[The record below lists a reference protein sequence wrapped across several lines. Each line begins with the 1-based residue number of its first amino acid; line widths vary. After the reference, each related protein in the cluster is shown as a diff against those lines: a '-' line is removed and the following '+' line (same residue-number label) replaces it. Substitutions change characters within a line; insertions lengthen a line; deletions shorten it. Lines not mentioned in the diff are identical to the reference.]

1 MSHLYGKE
9 MNITIIGGGAI
20 GLLLAA
26 SLDNNNEVSVL
37 VKPEKYEQLDK
48 KGLWII
54 EGNLK
59 RKINAKVV
67 THINNPD
74 VVIIAVKG
82 YDLKKTRKILNNF
95 RGKVIICQNGLKML
109 DFNLSNNNEIFAIV
123 TSVGA
128 ESLEHGVTKFK
139 GTGNTLLGK
148 LHNVKS
154 ADLNL
159 LKLFSTEY
167 FEINPVNDIE
177 NYIWLKAVINSAINP
192 VASYYNL
199 KNGGLK
205 KEQYWNLV
213 KDILAES
220 TIIANSN
227 NIIFNEDPLILTR
240 EIIEKTADNI
250 CSMLQ
255 DVKKGRKTE
264 INEINGILVQI
275 GKKNNASTQL
285 NSEYLKKIKA
295 VS

>member
-1 MSHLYGKE
+1 
-9 MNITIIGGGAI
+9 
-20 GLLLAA
+20 
-26 SLDNNNEVSVL
+26 
-37 VKPEKYEQLDK
+37 
-48 KGLWII
+48 
-54 EGNLK
+54 
-59 RKINAKVV
+59 
-67 THINNPD
+67 
-74 VVIIAVKG
+74 
-82 YDLKKTRKILNNF
+82 
-95 RGKVIICQNGLKML
+95 
-109 DFNLSNNNEIFAIV
+109 
-123 TSVGA
+123 
-128 ESLEHGVTKFK
+128 LEHGVTKFK

-220 TIIANSN
+220 TRIANSN

>member
-1 MSHLYGKE
+1 MPYLYGKE
-9 MNITIIGGGAI
+9 MNVTIIGGGAI

-37 VKPEKYEQLDK
+37 VKPEKCEQLVE

-54 EGNLK
+54 EENVK
-59 RKINAKVV
+59 RKINAKIV
-67 THINNPD
+67 THISNPD

-82 YDLKKTRKILNNF
+82 YDLEKTRKLLNDF
-95 RGKVIICQNGLKML
+95 QGKVIICQNGLKML
-109 DFNLSNNNEIFAIV
+109 DFNLLNNNEIFAIV

-128 ESLEHGVTKFK
+128 ESLERGVTKFK
-139 GTGNTLLGK
+139 GTGNTLFGK
-148 LHNVKS
+148 LHNVKND
-154 ADLNL
+154 DLNL
-159 LKLFSTEY
+159 LKLFSTKY
-167 FEINPVNDIE
+167 FEIDYVKDIE

-192 VASYYNL
+192 VASCYNL
-199 KNGGLK
+199 TNGELK
-205 KEQYWNLV
+205 KGQYWNLV

-220 TIIANSN
+220 IKIANSN
-227 NIIFNEDPLILTR
+227 KIIFNEDPLDLTQ
-240 EIIEKTADNI
+240 EIIEKTANNM

-264 INEINGILVQI
+264 INEINGILIQI

-285 NSEYLKKIKA
+285 NSEYLKKIKT

>member
-1 MSHLYGKE
+1 

-26 SLDNNNEVSVL
+26 SLDDNNEVSVL
-37 VKPEKYEQLDK
+37 VKPEKCKQLEK

-54 EGNLK
+54 RENNK
-59 RKINAKVV
+59 RKISAKVV

-82 YDLKKTRKILNNF
+82 YDLEKTRKILSDF

-109 DFNLSNNNEIFAIV
+109 DFNLPNNNEMFAIV

-128 ESLEHGVTKFK
+128 VSLEDGVTKFK

-148 LHNVKS
+148 LQDVKS
-154 ADLNL
+154 LEQNM

-167 FEINPVNDIE
+167 FEISHVNDIE

-205 KEQYWNLV
+205 KKPYWNLV
-213 KDILAES
+213 KDIIDES
-220 TIIANSN
+220 TRIANSN
-227 NIIFNEDPLILTR
+227 NIIFHDDPLRLAQ

-255 DVKKGRKTE
+255 DIKRGRKTE
-264 INEINGILVQI
+264 INEINGILIQI
-275 GKKNNASTQL
+275 GNKNNARTHL
-285 NSEYLKKIKA
+285 NSEYLKKINA
-295 VS
+295 VN

>member
-1 MSHLYGKE
+1 MYYLYGKE

-26 SLDNNNEVSVL
+26 SLENNNEVSVL
-37 VKPEKYEQLDK
+37 VKPERYEQFNE

-54 EGNLK
+54 EGDVK

-67 THINNPD
+67 TQISNPD

-82 YDLKKTRKILNNF
+82 YDLEKTRKILSDF
-95 RGKVIICQNGLKML
+95 RGKVIVCQNGLKML
-109 DFNLSNNNEIFAIV
+109 DFKLPNNNEIFAIV

-128 ESLEHGVTKFK
+128 ESMENGVTKFK

-148 LHNVKS
+148 LQNVKCV
-154 ADLNL
+154 DQKL
-159 LKLFSTEY
+159 LKLFSTDY
-167 FEINPVNDIE
+167 FEISHVNDIK

-199 KNGGLK
+199 KNGELK

-220 TIIANSN
+220 TRIANSN
-227 NIIFNEDPLILTR
+227 NIIFNEDPLSLAQ
-240 EIIEKTADNI
+240 EIIEKTANNI

-255 DVKKGRKTE
+255 DVKKMRKTE
-264 INEINGILVQI
+264 INEINGILIKI
-275 GKKNNASTQL
+275 GNKNNARTQL
-285 NSEYLKKIKA
+285 NSEYLKKIEA
-295 VS
+295 IS

>member
-1 MSHLYGKE
+1 MD
-9 MNITIIGGGAI
+9 ITIIGGGAI

-26 SLDNNNEVSVL
+26 SLDDNNEVSVL
-37 VKPEKYEQLDK
+37 VKPEKCKQLEK

-54 EGNLK
+54 RENNK
-59 RKINAKVV
+59 RKIRAKVV

-82 YDLKKTRKILNNF
+82 YDLEKTRKILSDF

-109 DFNLSNNNEIFAIV
+109 DFNLPNNNEMFAIV

-128 ESLEHGVTKFK
+128 VSLEDGVTKFK

-148 LHNVKS
+148 LQDVKS
-154 ADLNL
+154 LEQNM

-167 FEINPVNDIE
+167 FEISHVNDIE

-205 KEQYWNLV
+205 KKPYWNLV
-213 KDILAES
+213 KDIIDES
-220 TIIANSN
+220 TRIANSN
-227 NIIFNEDPLILTR
+227 NIIFHDDPLRLAQ

-255 DVKKGRKTE
+255 DIKRGRKTE
-264 INEINGILVQI
+264 INEINGILIQI
-275 GKKNNASTQL
+275 GNKNNARTHL
-285 NSEYLKKIKA
+285 NSEYLKKINA
-295 VS
+295 VN

>member
-26 SLDNNNEVSVL
+26 SLDDNNEVSVL
-37 VKPEKYEQLDK
+37 VKPEKCKQLEK

-54 EGNLK
+54 RENNK
-59 RKINAKVV
+59 RKIKAKVV
-67 THINNPD
+67 TQINNPD

-82 YDLKKTRKILNNF
+82 YDLEKTRKILSDF

-109 DFNLSNNNEIFAIV
+109 DFNLPNNNEMFAIV

-128 ESLEHGVTKFK
+128 VSLEDGVTKFK

-148 LHNVKS
+148 LQDVKS
-154 ADLNL
+154 LEQNM

-167 FEINPVNDIE
+167 FEISHVNDIE

-205 KEQYWNLV
+205 KKPYWNLV
-213 KDILAES
+213 KDIIDES
-220 TIIANSN
+220 TRIANSN
-227 NIIFNEDPLILTR
+227 NIIFHDDPLRLAQ

-255 DVKKGRKTE
+255 DIKRGRKTE
-264 INEINGILVQI
+264 INEINGILIQI
-275 GKKNNASTQL
+275 GNKNNARTHL
-285 NSEYLKKIKA
+285 NSEYLKKINA
-295 VS
+295 VN